1 MFKVFITNA
10 VVSKGYENT
19 PALKFSDTGESVR
32 FRIGASFYD
41 ANAENKTRWINK
53 SVKAFGSICER
64 LKKLDIKEGTHLNL
78 EGNLI
83 LEVWNDKDN
92 KEQSADVVILTDF
105 EFASNSTGEKTGDKN
120 EQKGKE
126 SKQQTNGD
134 SNQGKTSGK
143 ASVAEAPN
151 NNTGVTAFSANTFF
165 SED

>member
-19 PALKFSDTGESVR
+19 PALKFSESGESVR

-53 SVKAFGSICER
+53 SVKAFGTLCER

-83 LEVWNDKDN
+83 LEVWEEDG
-92 KEQSADVVILTDF
+92 KEQKAEAVILTDF
-105 EFASNSTGEKTGDKN
+105 EFASVSSGEKSGEKN

-126 SKQQTNGD
+126 SKSQTNGD
-134 SNQGKTSGK
+134 NNQVKTGGK
-143 ASVAEAPN
+143 ASVAEQPSN
-151 NNTGVTAFSANTFF
+151 NLGASAFGANTFF

>member
-19 PALKFSDTGESVR
+19 PALKFSESGESVR

-53 SVKAFGSICER
+53 SVKAFGTLCER

-78 EGNLI
+78 EGNLV
-83 LEVWNDKDN
+83 LEVWNDKDG
-92 KEQSADVVILTDF
+92 KEQSTDVVILTDF
-105 EFASNSTGEKTGDKN
+105 EFASNSTSEKTGEKN

-126 SKQQTNGD
+126 SKEQTNGG
-134 SNQGKTSGK
+134 SSQGKTGGK
-143 ASVAEAPN
+143 ASVAEQPSN
-151 NNTGVTAFSANTFF
+151 NLGTSAFGANSFF